1 VRKLLLFTPILY
13 LIVLLF
19 QVDLGMVEDLGRHLK
34 MGEIVWSTHQV
45 PNVNLFSW
53 RAENFQIVNH
63 EWLTQVIFYLTF
75 NFFGYSGLL
84 LLKMILVIGAIG
96 IMYLLALK
104 KYPSFWVSIV
114 GIFCI
119 AVFASRF
126 RVRPELVSYLFMAL
140 LYFLFDK
147 FSTTRNIRW
156 LYFLPLIMMLWV
168 NMHIFFGLGLFMI
181 GVFMLENYLNTKKFD
196 KKLFAICVISGL
208 GTLLNPSGIN
218 GVLLPFTIFQNYNFV
233 VEENHSPFKI
243 FSTTSGFVYTL
254 LMQVYL
260 FEILAVMTII
270 GSLFIL
276 KKKNILYPVNGIV
289 NAILGLRMVR
299 NISLLGI
306 AGFFPLIEIFS
317 GIEKKLGSEGR
328 KKIMRASFVLFA
340 VVFVCFHIKG
350 LFENKIFSFS
360 FRTYAENGSKFFVD
374 NKIDGPIFN
383 NYMIGNHLIF
393 WLYPENHVFVDARP
407 EAYPGNFF
415 DEYNRMLT
423 DGEFFDAQTEKFGI
437 NAVVMGV
444 QDDPNIIR
452 PFMLRLIQN
461 PNWVPVYADGNI
473 SILVKNSENNKE
485 VISKYGIIPR

>member
-1 VRKLLLFTPILY
+1 
-13 LIVLLF
+13 
-19 QVDLGMVEDLGRHLK
+19 MVEDLGRHLK

-84 LLKMILVIGAIG
+84 LLKMMLVIGAFG

-104 KYPSFWVSIV
+104 KYSNFWVSIV
-114 GIFCI
+114 GFFCI

-147 FSTTRNIRW
+147 FYTTRKIRW

-196 KKLFAICVISGL
+196 KKLFVICVISGL
-208 GTLLNPSGIN
+208 GTLLNPSGMH

-260 FEILAVMTII
+260 FEILAIVTII

-276 KKKNILYPVNGIV
+276 KKKNIMYPLNGLL
-289 NAILGLRMVR
+289 NAILGLKMVR

-306 AGFFPLIEIFS
+306 AGFFPLVEIFS
-317 GIEKKLGSEGR
+317 GIEKKLGTEGR

-340 VVFVCFHIKG
+340 IVFVCFHIKG
-350 LFENKIFSFS
+350 LYDNKIFSFS

-393 WLYPENHVFVDARP
+393 WLYPENQVFVDARP
-407 EAYPGNFF
+407 EAYPGDFF
-415 DEYNRMLT
+415 NEYNRMLT
-423 DGEFFDAQTEKFGI
+423 DGEFFDAQAEKFGI

-444 QDDPNIIR
+444 QDDQNIIR
-452 PFMLRLIQN
+452 PFMLRLIQS
-461 PNWVPVYADGNI
+461 PTWVPVFADGRI
-473 SILVKNSENNKE
+473 TILLKNSEENKKI
-485 VISKYGIIPR
+485 ISKFQILH

>member
-1 VRKLLLFTPILY
+1 VRKILPFTPILY
-13 LIVLLF
+13 LVVLLF
-19 QVDLGMVEDLGRHLK
+19 QVDLGMIEDLGRHLK
-34 MGEIVWSTHQV
+34 MGEIILATHHI
-45 PNVNLFSW
+45 PDINLFSW
-53 RAENFQIVNH
+53 RAEHFQIVNH
-63 EWLTQVIFYLTF
+63 EWLTQVLFYLVF
-75 NFFGYSGLL
+75 DLFGYEGLL
-84 LLKMILVIGAIG
+84 ILKMILVLGAFG

-104 KYPSFWVSIV
+104 KYSSFWVSVV

-156 LYFLPLIMMLWV
+156 LYFLPPIMMLWV
-168 NMHIFFGLGLFMI
+168 NMHIFFGIGLFMI
-181 GVFMLENYLNTKKFD
+181 GALFLENYLKTKKFD
-196 KKLFAICVISGL
+196 KKLFVICVISGFA
-208 GTLLNPSGIN
+208 TLLNPSGMH

-260 FEILAVMTII
+260 FEFLAIVTTI

-276 KKKNILYPVNGIV
+276 KKKNIFYPLNGLL
-289 NAILGLRMVR
+289 NAILGLKMVR

-306 AGFFPLIEIFS
+306 AGFFPLVEIFS
-317 GIEKKLGSEGR
+317 GIERKLNTPGK
-328 KKIMRASFVLFA
+328 KKIMRVGFVMCAMVFVL
-340 VVFVCFHIKG
+340 FHIKG
-350 LFENKIFSFS
+350 LYENKIFSFS

-393 WLYPENHVFVDARP
+393 WLYPENQVFVDARP
-407 EAYPGNFF
+407 EAYPGDFF
-415 DEYNRMLT
+415 DEYNRMFADPL
-423 DGEFFDAQTEKFGI
+423 FFDQQAEKYEI

-452 PFMLRLIQN
+452 PFMLRLIQS
-461 PNWVPVYADGNI
+461 PTWVPVFADGRI
-473 SILVKNSENNKE
+473 TILLKNSEENKKI
-485 VISKYGIIPR
+485 ISKFQILP